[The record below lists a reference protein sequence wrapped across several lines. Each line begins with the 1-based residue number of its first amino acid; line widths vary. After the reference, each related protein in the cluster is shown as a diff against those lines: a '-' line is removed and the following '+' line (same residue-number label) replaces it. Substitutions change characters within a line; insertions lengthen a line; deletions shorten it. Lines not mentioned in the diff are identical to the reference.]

1 MRISEF
7 FDNDFKDFSNL
18 DNVRSIPSLI
28 DGLKDS
34 QRKAVYGMLNNGNG
48 EIKVA
53 QASGKFSL
61 LTHYSHGESSMADT
75 IVGLAQNYPGSN
87 NVNLF
92 EPIGQFGSILS
103 SSSSA
108 HRYIF
113 TKPSQNLR
121 TYFRPDD
128 EIILEYKYED
138 GDQVE
143 PKVFY
148 PVLPMW
154 ILNGTLGIGTG
165 HSVKILPRDPK
176 KIVKLVS
183 KLAKQQTLSSKEI
196 DDCLMPYYEGW
207 KGTVDKLDVGSY
219 QLSGCIEKINTT
231 KIRITEVPPNMGIDK
246 VKENL
251 IKLMD
256 AGKIKDYDNNSSE
269 SGFNIVVSLPR
280 NIGTKSDKEL
290 LNIFKLTSRVTENVT
305 LWSCDGYLGRYDSVY
320 DAIQEFVCF
329 KLLKVEARRVKLIEI
344 LNEDLKFLKEKML
357 FIQEWN
363 TLDTKSMTT
372 YKIEEHML
380 NKSIREESVKRLM
393 SLRISSLAMDQIEH
407 LQEQIKNKKS
417 EIIDLGQKDSGSIY
431 LSDLKQI

>member
-7 FDNDFKDFSNL
+7 FNSDFKDFSNL

-34 QRKAVYGMLNNGNG
+34 QRKAVYGMLLNGNG

-53 QASGKFSL
+53 QAAGKFSL
-61 LTHYSHGESSMADT
+61 LTSYAHGESSMADT

-87 NVNLF
+87 NINLF

-113 TKPSQNLR
+113 TKPSPHLR
-121 TYFRPDD
+121 TYFRQDD
-128 EIILEYKYED
+128 EIILDYKYED

-154 ILNGTLGIGTG
+154 IVNGAVGIGTG

-176 KIVKLVS
+176 KVVRLVT
-183 KLAKQQTLSSKEI
+183 KFIKQQAISSKEI
-196 DDCLMPYYEGW
+196 DECLMPYYAGW
-207 KGTVDKLDVGSY
+207 KGTVEKLDVGSY

-231 KIRITEVPPNMGIDK
+231 KLRITEVPPNMGIDK

-256 AGKIKDYDNNSSE
+256 DGKIKDYDNNSSE
-269 SGFNIVVSLPR
+269 SGFDITVSLPR
-280 NIGTKSDKEL
+280 NIGTKSEKEL
-290 LNIFKLTSRVTENVT
+290 LNIFKLTTRVTENVT
-305 LWSCDGYLGRYDSVY
+305 LWSSEGFLKRYDSVY
-320 DAIQEFVCF
+320 EALQEFICF
-329 KLLKVEARRVKLIEI
+329 KLSKVETRRKKQIEI
-344 LNEDLKFLKEKML
+344 YEEDLRFLKEKML
-357 FIQEWN
+357 FVQEWN
-363 TLDTKSMTT
+363 SLDTKSMTT
-372 YKIEEHML
+372 SDIESHMV

-393 SLRISSLAMDQIEH
+393 SLRVSSLTMDQIED
-407 LQEQIKNKKS
+407 LQKQIQTKQND
-417 EIIDLGQKDSGSIY
+417 INILGQTTQNELY
-431 LSDLKQI
+431 LSDLESL